1 MCLRLRLSTWRRY
14 DPSEGSISIGGHAL
28 TSLDPQ
34 WTRKQMSIV
43 SQEPDLFA
51 CSIAD
56 NIKYGRATATQEE
69 VEQAAIQAN
78 AHGFIKDF
86 EEGYDTLVGE
96 RGVRLSGGQKQRVA
110 IARALLMNPALLL
123 LDEATSALDA
133 ESEHLVQEAID
144 RAMQGRTV
152 LVIAHRLSTVR
163 NAHKVVV
170 ISGGKIAEEGTHED
184 LVSRD
189 GMYKKL
195 VARQLLGGNNGAA
208 AVGETTLE

>member
-1 MCLRLRLSTWRRY
+1 
-14 DPSEGSISIGGHAL
+14 
-28 TSLDPQ
+28 
-34 WTRKQMSIV
+34 MSIV

-69 VEQAAIQAN
+69 VEKAAIQAN
-78 AHGFIKDF
+78 AHGFITEF
-86 EEGYDTLVGE
+86 EEGYGTMVGE

-110 IARALLMNPALLL
+110 IARALLCNPALLL

-195 VARQLLGGNNGAA
+195 VARQLLGGNKDAG
-208 AVGETTLE
+208 AVGETALE